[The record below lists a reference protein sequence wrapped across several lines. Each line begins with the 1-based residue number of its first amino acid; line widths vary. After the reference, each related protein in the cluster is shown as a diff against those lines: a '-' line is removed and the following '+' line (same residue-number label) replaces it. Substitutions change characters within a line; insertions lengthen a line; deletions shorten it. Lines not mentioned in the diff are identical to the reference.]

1 MATRT
6 GVAALDQALFGY
18 RDGHRLLAA
27 TGDLAPE
34 DRSLLVRQTDHPDAG
49 RARQWGSLLAGCPLP
64 SGRYAISLTWP
75 AREMPRPGCVWTHT
89 LLLNTHAL
97 ATCVP
102 SELLRLFRRPAG
114 PDPDLASYTTPLPAG
129 APEPVCAAPLSGR
142 ARAWGSTLMWAL
154 YDAPERPV
162 RATGV
167 DLQDDDRHQVLLA
180 VWSAAWPTLRG
191 CLSFIDAPYS
201 ARQLPHRRYD
211 LQLHEGSR
219 AAQEA
224 PGERVVRGVPKVS
237 PPPWATRL
245 LAEAVAPDGFAA
257 FLRTYDGDLGSDRS
271 VLPGLHDVYELGVSR
286 DAQEAPT
293 MELMA
298 KLAATY
304 PDPVEAQR
312 LKRDVVGSGEAASWA
327 SPISEPVRLMALL
340 NSSCYASFD
349 VGDLEIENRARN
361 FLVASRRVDLTR
373 VLGSIEDPRQPLA
386 SRFLASL
393 AEGIGPEIAG
403 ALAKHAPAAL
413 TSLVGYEPALAHDP
427 QIWAILP
434 PRDLWTAVASQR
446 GAKQRR
452 NTLAAIIIAGAAV
465 DPKVVADAWGNAS
478 SLVLSALAEIKPSQA
493 VVSIWLT
500 VVDAKE
506 ISQSV
511 SRSEFPSQI
520 LAPALARLSPAE
532 LAKLAPDVVLEALST
547 SPPEDLVVACLLAAR
562 EASLR
567 PGWAP
572 VAMAAYEQSYAR
584 LASNSRRKTLVKAL
598 GPKKGT
604 TNKELRLVLAGDISH
619 DLLRARQSARAVFLL
634 TDREAFRALV
644 DADGKAL
651 LAKEALAASRADGVA
666 AKEWQLELVNRTI
679 ADHADRDSVFRIL
692 QDLSRALN
700 PF

>member
-1 MATRT
+1 MAPRTR
-6 GVAALDQALFGY
+6 VAELDQALFGY

-89 LLLNTHAL
+89 LLLNAHAL
-97 ATCVP
+97 ATCES

-114 PDPDLASYTTPLPAG
+114 PDPDLAGYTTPLSAG
-129 APEPVCAAPLSGR
+129 ALEPVRAAPLSGR

-162 RATGV
+162 RAAGV
-167 DLQDDDRHQVLLA
+167 DLQDADRHQVLLA

-191 CLSFIDAPYS
+191 CLSFIDAPHS
-201 ARQLPHRRYD
+201 ARQLPDRRYD

-219 AAQEA
+219 VAQED

-271 VLPGLHDVYELGVSR
+271 VLPSLHDVYELGVSR
-286 DAQEAPT
+286 DAREAST
-293 MELMA
+293 RELMA

-304 PDPVEAQR
+304 PDPGEAQR
-312 LKRDVVGSGEAASWA
+312 LKRDVVGYGEAASWA

-340 NSSCYASFD
+340 NSSGYGSFD
-349 VGDLEIENRARN
+349 VGDLEIENRARSL
-361 FLVASRRVDLTR
+361 LVARRADLAR
-373 VLGSIEDPRQPLA
+373 VLGSIENPRQPLA

-393 AEGIGPEIAG
+393 AEGIDSEIAG

-413 TSLVGYEPALAHDP
+413 ISLVGYEPALAHDSR
-427 QIWAILP
+427 IWAILP
-434 PRDLWTAVASQR
+434 PRDLWMAVASQR

-478 SLVLSALAEIKPSQA
+478 SLVLSALAEIKPSQD

-500 VVDAKE
+500 VVDVKE

-520 LAPALARLSPAE
+520 LAPALAKLSPPE
-532 LAKLAPDVVLEALST
+532 LAKLAPDVVLEALSA

-567 PGWAP
+567 PGWAS

-584 LASNSRRKTLVKAL
+584 LASNSRRKTLAKAL

-604 TNKELRLVLAGDISH
+604 TNKELRVMLAGHVSH
-619 DLLRARQSARAVFLL
+619 DMLRARQSARAVFLL
-634 TDREAFRALV
+634 TDREAFRALMDV
-644 DADGKAL
+644 DGKAV

-666 AKEWQLELVNRTI
+666 AKKWQLELVNRTI

>member
-6 GVAALDQALFGY
+6 RVATLDQALFGY

-34 DRSLLVRQTDHPDAG
+34 DRGLLVRQTDHPDAG
-49 RARQWGSLLAGCPLP
+49 RARQWDSLLAGCPLP

-89 LLLNTHAL
+89 LLLNAHDL
-97 ATCVP
+97 VTCEP

-114 PDPDLASYTTPLPAG
+114 PDPDLTDYTTPLSTG
-129 APEPVCAAPLSGR
+129 SLEPIRAAPLSGR
-142 ARAWGSTLMWAL
+142 AHAWGSTLMWAV

-162 RATGV
+162 HAAGV
-167 DLQDDDRHQVLLA
+167 DLQDADRHQVLLA

-191 CLSFIDAPYS
+191 CLSFIDAPHS
-201 ARQLPHRRYD
+201 ERQLPDRRYD

-219 AAQEA
+219 VAQKA

-271 VLPGLHDVYELGVSR
+271 VLPGLREVYELGVSR
-286 DAQEAPT
+286 DAREAPT
-293 MELMA
+293 RELVA

-304 PDPVEAQR
+304 PDPLQAPR
-312 LKRDVVGSGEAASWA
+312 LKRDVVGYCEAPSWL
-327 SPISEPVRLMALL
+327 SPISEPVRLTALL
-340 NSSCYASFD
+340 NSSGYASFD
-349 VGDLEIENRARN
+349 IGDLEIENRAHN
-361 FLVASRRVDLTR
+361 LLVAPRRADLAQ
-373 VLGSIEDPRQPLA
+373 VLGSIEDPRQLLA

-393 AEGIGPEIAG
+393 AQEIDSGMAG

-413 TSLVGYEPALAHDP
+413 ISLVGYEPALAHDP
-427 QIWAILP
+427 GIWMILP

-452 NTLAAIIIAGAAV
+452 NTLAAIIVAGAAV

-478 SLVLSALAEIKPSQA
+478 SLVLSILAETKPSQD

-500 VVDAKE
+500 VVDVKE
-506 ISQSV
+506 ISRSV
-511 SRSEFPSQI
+511 SRSKFPSQI
-520 LAPALARLSPAE
+520 LVSALARLSPSE
-532 LAKLAPDVVLEALST
+532 LATLASDVVLEALSA

-567 PGWAP
+567 PGWAS
-572 VAMAAYEQSYAR
+572 VTMAAYEQGYAR
-584 LASNSRRKTLVKAL
+584 LASNSRRKTLAKAL

-604 TNKELRLVLAGDISH
+604 TNKELRLVLAAHVSH
-619 DLLRARQSARAVFLL
+619 DMLRARESARAIFLL

-651 LAKEALAASRADGVA
+651 LAKEALAASRADDVTA
-666 AKEWQLELVNRTI
+666 RKWQLGLVNRTI

-692 QDLSRALN
+692 QDLSRTLN